1 MSNNKSAN
9 RLFLLTVAIY
19 IGFSLGFG
27 LLASWIPL
35 LGKLPV
41 YFNILLSQSL
51 IFLPGFFYCRRRG
64 IAIREFIP
72 YRRIDLGTAV
82 LVVICTYLMYP
93 LIIVLN
99 AISMLFT
106 NSGTAAV
113 MDLMQGQSFPL
124 SVLFIAVLPAC
135 VEEFMF
141 RGILFHTYRRSR
153 MLPAILLSAFLFG
166 CMHMNLN
173 QFVYAFALGVYLAF
187 LVEATG
193 SILSS
198 MLAHFT
204 LNVTSVVMSFLLSLL
219 YQTSGMEQASQ
230 LPQVQ
235 AGGYASV
242 MEGSELLV
250 FLMGIVVWAVIA
262 VGATCGA
269 FGVYYAICRTNG
281 RWEHVKH
288 MFRGGARERM
298 VTVPLVIGVLVSFA
312 FMGLYIW
319 MEMA

>member
-9 RLFLLTVAIY
+9 RLFLGTILVY

-27 LLASWIPL
+27 MLSAWVPL
-35 LGKLPV
+35 LGKMPV
-41 YFNILLSQSL
+41 YVNILLSQSL
-51 IFLPGFFYCRRRG
+51 IFLPGFFYCRHKG
-64 IAIREFIP
+64 IAIRDFIP
-72 YRRIDLGTAV
+72 YRRINFATAV

-113 MDLMQGQSFPL
+113 MDMMQGQSFPL
-124 SVLFIAVLPAC
+124 SMLFIALLPAC

-141 RGILFHTYRRSR
+141 RGVLFHTYRRSR
-153 MLPAILLSAFLFG
+153 MLPAIFLSAFLFG

-173 QFVYAFALGVYLAF
+173 QFMYAFALGVYLAF

-204 LNVTSVVMSFLLSLL
+204 LNATSVAMSFLLSLL
-219 YQTSGMEQASQ
+219 YQAAGMGQASQ

-235 AGGYASV
+235 RGGYASV
-242 MEGSELLV
+242 MEGSELFM
-250 FLMGIVVWAVIA
+250 FLMGIVVWAAIA
-262 VGATCGA
+262 IGATFGEL
-269 FGVYYAICRTNG
+269 GVYYAICRING
-281 RWEHVKH
+281 RWEYVRH

-298 VTVPLVIGVLVSFA
+298 VTAPLAVGIIIAFA
-312 FMGLYIW
+312 FMGLSIW
-319 MEMA
+319 MEMM

>member
-1 MSNNKSAN
+1 MSNNKSVN
-9 RLFLLTVAIY
+9 RLFLATIIIY
-19 IGFSLGFG
+19 IGVSMGYGILSAWMPILGE
-27 LLASWIPL
+27 
-35 LGKLPV
+35 LPIYV
-41 YFNILLSQSL
+41 NLLLSQSL
-51 IFLPGFFYCRRRG
+51 ILLPGLVYCRHRG

-72 YRRIDLGTAV
+72 YRRIGLATAL

-113 MDLMQGQSFPL
+113 ADIMQGQSFIL
-124 SVLFIAVLPAC
+124 SVLFVAVTPAF

-141 RGILFHTYRRSR
+141 RGVLFHTYRKSR

-204 LNVTSVVMSFLLSLL
+204 LNVTSVVMSFLLPVL
-219 YQTSGMEQASQ
+219 YRVAGVEQGSSA
-230 LPQVQ
+230 PQVQ
-235 AGGYASV
+235 QGGYAAV
-242 MEGSELLV
+242 MESSELLM
-250 FLMGIVVWAVIA
+250 FMMGIIVWGIIA
-262 VGATCGA
+262 VGTTCGA
-269 FGVYYAICRTNG
+269 VGIFYAICRMNG
-281 RWEHVKH
+281 RWEHVKQ
-288 MFRGGARERM
+288 MFRGGSRERM
-298 VTVPLVIGVLVSFA
+298 VTVPLVIGIVIAFG
-312 FMGLYIW
+312 FMGVYIW
-319 MEMA
+319 MEMT